1 MYLLLSKGNENAGA
15 RHMEDHPVVKQ
26 TAITTEDVLWTLG
39 IGSLIIS
46 LSPVIAFYM
55 LMVA

>member
-1 MYLLLSKGNENAGA
+1 
-15 RHMEDHPVVKQ
+15 MEDHPAVKQ
-26 TAITTEDVLWTLG
+26 TTVTTEDVLWTLG

>member
-1 MYLLLSKGNENAGA
+1 
-15 RHMEDHPVVKQ
+15 MEEHSVATQ
-26 TAITTEDVLWTLG
+26 NIFTTEDILWTLG
-39 IGSLIIS
+39 IWSVIIS